1 MAEVAFFALAACAL
15 LSALFVVRSRNLV
28 HAVLWLGVTLLAT
41 AALYAALGASFL
53 AGVQMLVYVGGVVTL
68 MIFGVMITRRHE
80 GNVVPAESSGGA
92 RAAIV
97 SLAFFGLVAWAIH
110 ATRAS
115 TRRRIARGPPSR
127 ISAARSSTTT

>member
-1 MAEVAFFALAACAL
+1 ML
-15 LSALFVVRSRNLV
+15 L
-28 HAVLWLGVTLLAT
+28 
-41 AALYAALGASFL
+41 
-53 AGVQMLVYVGGVVTL
+53 YVGGVVTL

-110 ATRAS
+110 ATPGLDAPADRVRA
-115 TRRRIARGPPSR
+115 TIA